1 MAHSAAVLGGGIGG
15 LAVARFL
22 FRAGWHVEV
31 FERSESLPTSGT
43 ALGMW
48 PQALGA
54 LDAIGLGD
62 RVRTL
67 GTPQHRGS
75 FLRPDGSVIGTVD
88 STARTAYLLSRPSLL
103 AELAGALPEG
113 MISFDTPAPPVD
125 ALSEY
130 DVVIGADGLRSGT
143 RRRLFGDEFE
153 PVYTGATAWRGWV
166 PGRRDTVSETWD
178 TGALF
183 GITPR
188 EGNLVNWFACVR
200 TDTGSEDG
208 LDYLRSRFGDWHADV
223 RAVLDAITPDALLHH
238 DLYDSP
244 ALPSYVAGNTALIGD
259 AAHAMAPNLGRGAC
273 EALVDAV
280 TLGRFL
286 LSDNDIRVSLRK
298 YDRARRRVTR
308 RLVLGSRAM
317 ASISMTGHLRSAR
330 DLTMKLA
337 AGLA

>member
-1 MAHSAAVLGGGIGG
+1 MTHSAAVLGGGIGG
-15 LAVARFL
+15 LAIARFL
-22 FRAGWHVEV
+22 FRAGWHVDV
-31 FERSESLPTSGT
+31 FERSADLPTSGT

-48 PQALGA
+48 PQAVDA
-54 LDAIGLGD
+54 LDTIGLGD
-62 RVRTL
+62 RVRAL
-67 GTPQHRGS
+67 GSPQHRGS

-88 STARTAYLLSRPSLL
+88 STARTAYLLSRPALL
-103 AELAGALPEG
+103 AELATSLPEG
-113 MISFDTPAPPVD
+113 MVSFGTPAPPAD
-125 ALSEY
+125 ALSDY
-130 DVVIGADGLRSGT
+130 DVVIGADGLRSAT
-143 RRRLFGDEFE
+143 RRRLFGDGFE

-178 TGALF
+178 AGALF

-200 TDTGSEDG
+200 TDPGSEDG
-208 LDYLRSRFGDWHADV
+208 LDYLRWRFGGWHADV

-238 DLYDSP
+238 DLYESP
-244 ALPSYVAGNTALIGD
+244 ALPSYVSGHTALIGD

-286 LSDNDIRVSLRK
+286 ASQNDIRDSLRK
-298 YDRARRRVTR
+298 YDRARRRVTQ

-317 ASISMTGHLRSAR
+317 ASIAMTRHLRPVR
-330 DLTMKLA
+330 DRTMKLA
-337 AGLA
+337 AALA